1 MAMIRDPGF
10 VGRERELA
18 TLSSA
23 LAVPPAVVLVEGET
37 GIGKS
42 RLITEFVESAAHLPG
57 RVLVARC
64 PPFARP
70 QTLGPVTGALRQ
82 AVPAVR
88 ELRLS
93 ALAGA
98 LRPMFPEWAVDLPPA
113 LEPAEDASAAR
124 HRLFAALAELL
135 DCLQAGLLVVEDAH
149 WADEATVEFLL
160 FLAAREVARP
170 VSLVVTCR
178 PEDVP
183 PGSVLHRLSRLAA
196 GAGGRRLV
204 LGPLDLAGTAA
215 LVASMLPG
223 ASVSEAFT
231 GFLHERTEGVPL
243 AVEESVRLL
252 AERGDVFWH
261 PGGGWARRHLAD
273 ISVPHS
279 IRGAVLERAGRLGP
293 AATAVLRAAAVLAEP
308 AGEALIAAVAGL
320 PGGEAGG
327 GLSAGLEC
335 GLLAGEAAGLV
346 RFRHALAGQAVY
358 DAIPGP
364 QLRVLHLRA
373 GTALEGVSPPP
384 LARLARHFR
393 EAGDR
398 ARWRDYGKRAAMVA
412 LAAGDEA
419 AAAVL
424 LHALVT
430 SGDVPARDVA
440 RLAGRLPLG
449 ALAEDR
455 FGDLIAVLRATLAA
469 GALGRAGEAD
479 VRVQLGQALTHIQ
492 DWEAGRAELERAIP
506 HLGHDPLARARAM
519 MLLAWPR
526 GTACPAAGH
535 LRWLRR
541 AAEADVP
548 RGQADELR
556 AAVDRASALLMLG
569 RQAGW
574 AEAARIPADAPT
586 AAARREI
593 TRGHLNIGDQAL
605 RWGRYAEAGRRLA
618 IAAELAGRCHYGR
631 LHDDA
636 VAVRLHLDWC
646 TGNWAGLAGRAAG
659 LADDPGVHLMSR
671 MEAALVAG
679 LAEAAAGERRRA
691 RQRLDWVLA
700 HTGPRGQLEYLMEP
714 AAAAAW
720 LWLADGRVSEAL
732 EVTAGP
738 AGIVAAKGIWVWA
751 ADLAPARVAALAAA
765 GRASEAAELAAAF
778 TGGLRGRGAPAAWAA
793 AAACRAIVAE
803 AAGQYAAAAALAG
816 RAAAAWQ
823 ALPRPYEALLARER
837 QARCLL
843 AAGQG
848 PAALGLL
855 REVCTGLA
863 GLGARGDAVRVM
875 GTLREHGIEVRRPW
889 HGGRT
894 GYGDRLSPRELE
906 TARLLTGG
914 RTNRQIAQELSLS
927 PRTVARHLDAAR
939 RKLKV
944 RSRTALA
951 ARLVELGL
959 ADAGQPAPGPPAGQV
974 QSG

>member
-1 MAMIRDPGF
+1 MMRSPGF

-18 TLSSA
+18 ALNSA

-37 GIGKS
+37 GIGKT
-42 RLITEFVESAAHLPG
+42 RLIAEFLKPAAHPPR

-64 PPFARP
+64 PPFAQP
-70 QTLGPVTGALRQ
+70 QTLGPVTDALRQ
-82 AVPAVR
+82 AAPDVR
-88 ELRLS
+88 GLRLS

-98 LRPMFPEWAVDLPPA
+98 LRPMFPEWAADLPPA

-135 DCLQAGLLVVEDAH
+135 DAQQAGLLVVEDTH
-149 WADEATVEFLL
+149 WADEATMEFLL
-160 FLAAREVARP
+160 FLATREAAARP

-183 PGSVLHRLSRLAA
+183 PGSVLRRLSRLAA

-204 LGPLDLAGTAA
+204 LGPLDPAGTAA

-279 IRGAVLERAGRLGP
+279 IRDAVLERARRLGP
-293 AATAVLRAAAVLAEP
+293 AAVAVLRAAAVLAEP
-308 AGEALIAAVAGL
+308 ADEALIGAVAGL
-320 PGGEAGG
+320 PAEQTRG

-335 GLLAGEAAGLV
+335 GLAEEAAGLV
-346 RFRHALAGQAVY
+346 RFRHALASQAVY
-358 DAIPGP
+358 DAVPGP

-373 GTALEGVSPPP
+373 GTALEGVAPLP

-393 EAGDR
+393 EAGDT
-398 ARWRDYGKRAAMVA
+398 ARWRGYGEQAAMVA

-424 LHALVT
+424 LHALLA
-430 SGDVPARDVA
+430 SGSVPARDVA
-440 RLAGRLPLG
+440 RLAGLLPFS
-449 ALAEDR
+449 ALAENS
-455 FGDLIAVLRATLAA
+455 FGELIGVLRATLEA
-469 GALGRAGEAD
+469 GVLGPAGEAD

-492 DWEAGRAELERAIP
+492 HWEAGRAELERAIP
-506 HLGHDPLARARAM
+506 RLGHDPVARARAM

-541 AAEADVP
+541 AAGVSVP

-556 AAVDRASALLMLG
+556 CAVDRASALLMLG
-569 RQAGW
+569 RQEGW
-574 AEAARIPADAPT
+574 AEAARIPASALTP
-586 AAARREI
+586 AARREI
-593 TRGHLNIGDQAL
+593 TRGHLNFGDQAL
-605 RWGRYAEAGRRLA
+605 RWGRYAEAERRLVT
-618 IAAELAGRCHYGR
+618 AAELTGRCQYGR

-636 VAVRLHLDWC
+636 VAMRLHLDWF

-659 LADDPGVHLMSR
+659 LADDPGVHLMTR
-671 MEAALVAG
+671 LEAALVAG

-691 RQRLDWVLA
+691 RQRLEWVLT

-714 AAAAAW
+714 AAAVAR
-720 LWLADGRVSEAL
+720 LWLAEGRASEAL
-732 EVTAGP
+732 EVTAAP
-738 AGIVAAKGIWVWA
+738 IGIVAAKGIWVWA
-751 ADLAPARVAALAAA
+751 ADLAPARAAALAAA
-765 GRASEAAELAAAF
+765 GRASEAAELAATF
-778 TGGLRGRGAPAAWAA
+778 TRGLRGRGAPAAWAA
-793 AAACRAIVAE
+793 AAACRAIIAE
-803 AAGQYAAAAALAG
+803 AAGQHEAAAALAG

-823 ALPRPYEALLARER
+823 ALPRPYDALLAREQ

-848 PAALGLL
+848 PAAVDLL
-855 REVCTGLA
+855 REVFTGLS
-863 GLGARGDAVRVM
+863 GLDARGDAVRVM
-875 GTLREHGIEVRRPW
+875 GTLRQHGIEVRRPW

-894 GYGDRLSPRELE
+894 GYGDQLSPRELDA
-906 TARLLTGG
+906 ARLLTGG

-939 RKLKV
+939 RKLNV
-944 RSRTALA
+944 SSRTALA

-959 ADAGQPAPGPPAGQV
+959 AAGDQPTARDLRGG
-974 QSG
+974 